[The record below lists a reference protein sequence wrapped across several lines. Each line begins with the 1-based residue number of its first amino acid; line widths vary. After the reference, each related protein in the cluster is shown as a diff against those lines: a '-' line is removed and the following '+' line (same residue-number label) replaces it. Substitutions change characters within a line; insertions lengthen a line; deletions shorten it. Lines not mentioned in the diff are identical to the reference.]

1 MTDASD
7 QPAPGST
14 PKFEH
19 AAIVREVSEIGP
31 NHRRVAFEVPAEQV
45 KRFIMQLREV
55 KQDIHPQE
63 TSTLLVRVC
72 VDECLADLDRT
83 SFFDPRLAE
92 DVPPPV
98 LHPEKPFIGTIDF
111 DAFAEPD
118 WPDFSL
124 LTLAGNPIEVTDEL
138 VEREMLDQRLDAG
151 RRSPSTD
158 PLVEN
163 DEIDAALEIRLP
175 GEDKPLLTLESVT
188 ARIPAAGG
196 PANLGGMLLAGL
208 DGATGHVAGDSVSF
222 PTRLPA
228 NFESPDLRGRDV
240 EAHLSIREAR
250 RVEPAS
256 EQEVADQ
263 YGSPSADVLR
273 MQIRYAL
280 EARLKEDNRTAAAD
294 QLLPQLSEL
303 VPTSVPDFV
312 VRHLV
317 DDQLRRAAARAKKG
331 GKSDE
336 EIRAVVEELRPKLEK
351 SAPKQAM
358 NRVLCRQLATHL
370 GVRVTEEEILQEIRA
385 EAAKLGRRPEDLR
398 QELVDSGRISN
409 ISDRALELMLADRL
423 AASATVL

>member
-63 TSTLLVRVC
+63 TSSLWFGCASTS
-72 VDECLADLDRT
+72 ASPISDRT
-83 SFFDPRLAE
+83 SFFDPRLAD

-175 GEDKPLLTLESVT
+175 GEDKSLLTFESVT
-188 ARIPAAGG
+188 ARIPAVGG

-208 DGATGHVAGDSVSF
+208 DAATGHVAGDSISF
-222 PTRLPA
+222 QTRLPRQ
-228 NFESPDLRGRDV
+228 LRVPRPARPGRRGPPV
-240 EAHLSIREAR
+240 HPR
-250 RVEPAS
+250 
-256 EQEVADQ
+256 
-263 YGSPSADVLR
+263 GSPSRARDGAGGRRSVRVPVGRRVADADP
-273 MQIRYAL
+273 RYA
-280 EARLKEDNRTAAAD
+280 ARGPPEGGQSHRRRGPAPSTAHRTRPD
-294 QLLPQLSEL
+294 QHP
-303 VPTSVPDFV
+303 
-312 VRHLV
+312 R
-317 DDQLRRAAARAKKG
+317 LRRPASRRRPAAKGRGPGEEGREVRRGDQDARRG
-331 GKSDE
+331 T
-336 EIRAVVEELRPKLEK
+336 RPRLEK
-351 SAPKQAM
+351 SAPRQAT
-358 NRVLCRQLATHL
+358 NRVLCKQLSTHL
-370 GVRVTEEEILQEIRA
+370 GVRVTEEEILQEYP
-385 EAAKLGRRPEDLR
+385 GRSGQARPAPR
-398 QELVDSGRISN
+398 GPPAGTRRSVASRT
-409 ISDRALELMLADRL
+409 
-423 AASATVL
+423 SATGPWN